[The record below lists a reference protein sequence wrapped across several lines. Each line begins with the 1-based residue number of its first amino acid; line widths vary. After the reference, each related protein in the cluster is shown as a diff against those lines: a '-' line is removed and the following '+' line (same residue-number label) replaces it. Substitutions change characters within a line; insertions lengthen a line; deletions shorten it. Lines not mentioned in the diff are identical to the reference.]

1 MIPNFEGLSR
11 SSETLNEI
19 FLNYTSALFRVEKL
33 KEQNDEI
40 KLRIDQEKVDG
51 HVKKKVRHILIVSV
65 LVCSSPRETLEFVFA
80 NPV

>member
-19 FLNYTSALFRVEKL
+19 FVNYTSALFRVEKL
-33 KEQNDEI
+33 KEQNNEI

-51 HVKKKVRHILIVSV
+51 HVKKKIVLPATIHESK
-65 LVCSSPRETLEFVFA
+65 EFDY
-80 NPV
+80 NKQK